1 MELDRPAQLRTP
13 AAGESGPASAGPLQP
28 AFPVNAVSELVADV
42 IEQTG
47 LLSPADVTL
56 ARSAGKMSSFA
67 QALVDEGLAAPE
79 RVATALSARFGLP
92 VVDLLEVGVSPEAA
106 REIPL
111 HVLER
116 IVAIPYQIE
125 AGILRIAIADPQNVN
140 AVDEL

>member
-1 MELDRPAQLRTP
+1 MELDRAAKLRTP
-13 AAGESGPASAGPLQP
+13 AAEETGSSAGPLRP

-56 ARSAGKMSSFA
+56 ARSSAKTSSFA

-92 VVDLLEVGVSPEAA
+92 VIDLLETGVAA
-106 REIPL
+106 DAAKEIPL

-116 IVAIPYQIE
+116 IVAIPY
-125 AGILRIAIADPQNVN
+125 A
-140 AVDEL
+140 